1 MYMIH
6 TDIMVR
12 SSIAG
17 AITMTAGEDY
27 MLSNFRIIWAYPSMG
42 VITGRPAANT

>member
-6 TDIMVR
+6 TAIMAR

-17 AITMTAGEDY
+17 AITMTAGED
-27 MLSNFRIIWAYPSMG
+27 SM
-42 VITGRPAANT
+42 PNS